1 METRRISSASID
13 PPRNRHRVEIT
24 EDSIT
29 DLAKDI
35 RDRGLMNPITVR
47 PIGER
52 FEVIAGERRYT
63 AMQYLGW
70 PMMECR
76 ITADISD
83 EACEA
88 LRLAENLQRENL
100 SPWEEAVQ
108 ITALLEVHN
117 GDYHTAA
124 KACHRSP
131 DWVRQRATLFNVPIE
146 LQPLVHTKQ
155 LSIGAAL
162 ALAKIDDQSQRE
174 YYTRLAMFDGCTVDV
189 LNRWVN
195 DYLTQRLI
203 NPDADPIRPTMPEP
217 GQACVV
223 YLDCNLCDQPAD
235 TRTRAPRFICVNCQR
250 IWNDF
255 KEAYATASAAADDA
269 TSQAQVP
276 A

>member
-1 METRRISSASID
+1 METRRICSNLID
-13 PPRNRHRVEIT
+13 PPQNRHRVEIT

-52 FEVIAGERRYT
+52 FEVVAGERRFT
-63 AMQYLGW
+63 AMNYLGW
-70 PMMECR
+70 PVMECR
-76 ITADISD
+76 ITPEISD

-108 ITALLEVHN
+108 ITALLQVN
-117 GDYHTAA
+117 AGDYGLAA
-124 KACHRSP
+124 KACHRSI
-131 DWVRQRATLFNVPIE
+131 DWVRQRALLFAVPEE
-146 LQPLVHTKQ
+146 LQPLVHHKQ
-155 LSIGAAL
+155 LTIGAAL
-162 ALAKIDDQSQRE
+162 ALAKLTDATDRA
-174 YYTRLAMFDGCTVDV
+174 YYTRLAMHDGCTVDV

-195 DYLTQRLI
+195 DYITQKLV
-203 NPDADPIRPTMPEP
+203 NPDAAPNRPDIPEP
-217 GQACVV
+217 GQPCVV

-255 KEAYATASAAADDA
+255 KEAYAAAAHEADNA
-269 TSQAQVP
+269 TSHAQVT